1 MGLINL
7 VTVYGMQVSD
17 IAAGNIIQKDKIVS
31 TNLTL
36 SPTDV
41 QSIGGTFERELDM
54 FKIEKFEFSRKC
66 YYSWSL

>member
-1 MGLINL
+1 MGLINI

-41 QSIGGTFERELDM
+41 QSIGGSFEREFDM
-54 FKIEKFEFSRKC
+54 FRIEKMEFSRKC

>member
-17 IAAGNIIQKDKIVS
+17 IAAGNIIQEDQIIS

-41 QSIGGTFERELDM
+41 QSIGGSFDREVDI
-54 FKIEKFEFSRKC
+54 FKIKKFEFSRKC
-66 YYSWSL
+66 LYSWSL

>member
-17 IAAGNIIQKDKIVS
+17 IAAGNIIQEDQIIS

-41 QSIGGTFERELDM
+41 QSIGGSFDREVDM
-54 FKIEKFEFSRKC
+54 FRIEKMEFSRKC